1 MGTPKVSQNDSVGT
15 WSSKK
20 LIFNK
25 KWVPE
30 QFTKQHPVR
39 IFFNFNDSEDAE
51 YFEQKFFNGMER
63 KIELM
68 SHKNGLTNILC
79 DHLTIFPTQILK
91 CF

>member
-1 MGTPKVSQNDSVGT
+1 MIQVFGDTWLGTPKVSQNDSVGT

-51 YFEQKFFNGMER
+51 YFEQKV
-63 KIELM
+63 LM
-68 SHKNGLTNILC
+68 AWREKLS
-79 DHLTIFPTQILK
+79 
-91 CF
+91 

>member
-1 MGTPKVSQNDSVGT
+1 MILGWAHQKVSKNDSVGT

-51 YFEQKFFNGMER
+51 YFEQKF
-63 KIELM
+63 LM
-68 SHKNGLTNILC
+68 AWREKLS
-79 DHLTIFPTQILK
+79 
-91 CF
+91 